1 MITPII
7 LEFRLIDK
15 RSNTITQLNKYEK
28 AWKYRYDLN
37 IWSNTIHINK
47 IKKFN
52 KVLVLYAPK
61 YIQLQIKEN
70 NRYISYNSK

>member
-1 MITPII
+1 MITQ
-7 LEFRLIDK
+7 FRLIDK
-15 RSNTITQLNKYEK
+15 RTNTITQLNKYDK
-28 AWKYRYDLN
+28 VWAYRYDLN
-37 IWSNTIHINK
+37 IWSNTIHVNK

-70 NRYISYNSK
+70 NRYKSYISK